1 MEKKKFKK
9 LVELMV
15 QDINSGQLDISW
27 MFEDE
32 ENCMNSQECL
42 NAENRINSQ
51 ECLNAENRINSQE
64 CLNAEK
70 RINMQN
76 EKPHKYAKTLYPW
89 CNGNTTENKWREYT
103 LEESGLTHE
112 QNNFI

>member
-9 LVELMV
+9 LVELMA
-15 QDINSGQLDISW
+15 QDINSGVLDISW
-27 MFEDE
+27 MFADE
-32 ENCMNSQECL
+32 ENCMNSQE
-42 NAENRINSQ
+42 RF
-51 ECLNAENRINSQE
+51 NAENRINSQE